1 MIGCTPRSPPRD
13 RPSGGILLHRGDCVF
28 TLRIV
33 CPCPRVPRRV
43 PSRPTDRALTWRLGR
58 TNECMHDAFEGSYI
72 DARAS
77 RGNSVRNHRF
87 VRSVD
92 ARSRR
97 ARVPRVHSFI
107 HSFIHSFPFKG
118 WWIEKDDGGR
128 GDGNDDDGNDD
139 ATTATTRERGDG
151 ETTGFVL
158 RVVV

>member
-1 MIGCTPRSPPRD
+1 M
-13 RPSGGILLHRGDCVF
+13 F

-33 CPCPRVPRRV
+33 CPCPYPPIARR
-43 PSRPTDRALTWRLGR
+43 STSSRALTWRLGR
-58 TNECMHDAFEGSYI
+58 TNACMHDAFEGSYI

-87 VRSVD
+87 VRS
-92 ARSRR
+92 RR
-97 ARVPRVHSFI
+97 TLDRGERAFPACI

-139 ATTATTRERGDG
+139 ASTATTRERGDG
-151 ETTGFVL
+151 EATGFVL